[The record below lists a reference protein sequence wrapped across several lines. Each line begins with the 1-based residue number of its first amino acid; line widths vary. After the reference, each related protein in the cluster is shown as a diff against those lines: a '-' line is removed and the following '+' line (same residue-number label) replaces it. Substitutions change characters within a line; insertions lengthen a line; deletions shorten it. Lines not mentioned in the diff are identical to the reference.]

1 MQQRGARVRGLSALL
16 VPSPPW
22 GFGELQGAGEHRN
35 GLNAS
40 QGKAVPIGADISHS
54 RDLS

>member
-22 GFGELQGAGEHRN
+22 GFGEPQGAGEHRN